1 MKRKFMAI
9 VIAVLLLLS
18 LTSCGKPDVVITG
31 EVTHSSQIDYGYF
44 LMDTEDGHYTGVVI
58 TDKTKI
64 DYGGYDAP
72 ISDYYIVS
80 VECDEVVTEEVFAYY
95 SWRNFIDKWYIADK
109 ITVTGK
115 CTPIVDPSTSGFG
128 KPVIY
133 LYPEE
138 ETDVTV
144 DVDFGGELVC
154 TYPKSDG
161 TWSVTAKPDGTLSD
175 ANGTEYNYIF
185 WEGEAEFEFD
195 FSKGFCVKGEDTAKF
210 LETALAELGL
220 TRREANEFIVYW
232 LPLMEGNEYN
242 VISFQGENY
251 DEFAKLNIEPAPDTV
266 IRVYMAWYGAE
277 EEISIEP
284 QNLTAPERD
293 GFTVIE
299 WGGTE
304 IK

>member
-9 VIAVLLLLS
+9 VIAVFLLLN
-18 LTSCGKPDVVITG
+18 LTSCGKPEPVTISG
-31 EVTHSSQIDYGYF
+31 EVFFAPDIGTYFLVDTEDNRYTGIVISIETEIDYGEYSEI
-44 LMDTEDGHYTGVVI
+44 DDGYLVDVVC
-58 TDKTKI
+58 TKEI
-64 DYGGYDAP
+64 EGSLSEN
-72 ISDYYIVS
+72 I
-80 VECDEVVTEEVFAYY
+80 AY
-95 SWRNFIDKWYIADK
+95 SEFVDKWYEADK

-133 LYPEE
+133 FYPEV

-144 DVDFGGELVC
+144 ELDFGGELVC

-161 TWSVTAKPDGTLSD
+161 TWSVTAMPDGTLSD

-185 WEGEAEFEFD
+185 WEGEAKFEFD

-220 TRREANEFIVYW
+220 TRREVNEFIVYW
-232 LPLMEGNEYN
+232 LPLMEVNEYN

-251 DEFAKLNIEPAPDTV
+251 DEFAKLNVEPAPDTV